1 MKIVID
7 IPDSLYE
14 NILICWE
21 NIHPKVW
28 KILKDGT
35 VLPKGHGR
43 LIDADA
49 FIEKLKDIQKEVCL
63 TLITADELMQ
73 NIIETL
79 ETSVSANSD
88 APTVLDAEVEHG

>member
-1 MKIVID
+1 MQIVID

-35 VLPKGHGR
+35 PLPKGHGR
-43 LIDADA
+43 LIDAEQLMNYCQNQIDGH
-49 FIEKLKDIQKEVCL
+49 KY
-63 TLITADELMQ
+63 ADC
-73 NIIETL
+73 NVI
-79 ETSVSANSD
+79 ARF
-88 APTVLDAEVEHG
+88 PTILDAEVEHECKDKLE

>member
-1 MKIVID
+1 MQIVID

-43 LIDADA
+43 LID
-49 FIEKLKDIQKEVCL
+49 EKTVYKKFYCQNLAKVAKEVL
-63 TLITADELMQ
+63 DDT
-73 NIIETL
+73 
-79 ETSVSANSD
+79 
-88 APTVLDAEVEHG
+88 PTVIEADKEEKVSE

>member
-1 MKIVID
+1 MQIVID

-35 VLPKGHGR
+35 VLPKNHGR
-43 LIDADA
+43 LIDADETLKKHCVDLCKEKPSCHEDCLIYDLFHLA
-49 FIEKLKDIQKEVCL
+49 PTIIEADKEVDL
-63 TLITADELMQ
+63 
-73 NIIETL
+73 
-79 ETSVSANSD
+79 
-88 APTVLDAEVEHG
+88 

>member
-1 MKIVID
+1 MQIVID

-35 VLPKGHGR
+35 MLPKEHGR
-43 LIDADA
+43 LVDADA
-49 FIEKLKDIQKEVCL
+49 IITEAKEKMKYPLNYKYMECVIAHMNL
-63 TLITADELMQ
+63 
-73 NIIETL
+73 
-79 ETSVSANSD
+79 
-88 APTVLDAEVEHG
+88 APTVIEADKESEDKE